1 MSDSHLLAI
10 EAAISALTPEEVAQ
24 LMQIL
29 KKIIDSERDQPLTL
43 REQRARGYL
52 EAIAEP

>member
-1 MSDSHLLAI
+1 MSNSHLLAI
-10 EAAISALTPEEVAQ
+10 EAAISALTPEEAAQ

-29 KKIIDSERDQPLTL
+29 KKIIDSERNEPLTL
-43 REQRARGYL
+43 REERARGYL